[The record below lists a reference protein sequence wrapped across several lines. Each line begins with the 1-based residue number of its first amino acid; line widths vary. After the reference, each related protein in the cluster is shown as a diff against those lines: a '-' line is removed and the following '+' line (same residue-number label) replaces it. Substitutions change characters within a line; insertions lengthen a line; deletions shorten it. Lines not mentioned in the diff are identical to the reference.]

1 MEESKALEVME
12 EANRIIE
19 DFSLN
24 KFVVFTILFL
34 IEIAACF
41 WIGLKLWI
49 FRGWIGTAHTARLG
63 AFRQGLPASRLTG
76 CGVHPITVGRRDGVH
91 AGSTR

>member
-41 WIGLKLWI
+41 WIGLKL
-49 FRGWIGTAHTARLG
+49 
-63 AFRQGLPASRLTG
+63 
-76 CGVHPITVGRRDGVH
+76 
-91 AGSTR
+91 

>member
-12 EANRIIE
+12 GANRIIE

-41 WIGLKLWI
+41 WIGLKL
-49 FRGWIGTAHTARLG
+49 
-63 AFRQGLPASRLTG
+63 
-76 CGVHPITVGRRDGVH
+76 
-91 AGSTR
+91 

>member
-12 EANRIIE
+12 GANHIIE

-24 KFVVFTILFL
+24 RFVVFTILFL

-41 WIGLKLWI
+41 WIGLKL
-49 FRGWIGTAHTARLG
+49 
-63 AFRQGLPASRLTG
+63 
-76 CGVHPITVGRRDGVH
+76 
-91 AGSTR
+91 

>member
-1 MEESKALEVME
+1 MEESAALDVMK

-19 DFSLN
+19 DFSVN

-41 WIGLKLWI
+41 WLAL
-49 FRGWIGTAHTARLG
+49 RL
-63 AFRQGLPASRLTG
+63 
-76 CGVHPITVGRRDGVH
+76 
-91 AGSTR
+91 